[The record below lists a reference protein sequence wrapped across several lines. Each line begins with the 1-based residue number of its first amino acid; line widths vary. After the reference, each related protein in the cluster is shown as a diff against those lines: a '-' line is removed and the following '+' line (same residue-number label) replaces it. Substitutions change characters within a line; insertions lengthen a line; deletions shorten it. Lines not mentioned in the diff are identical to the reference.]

1 MQDSD
6 RVRIKLLVSGNT
18 RHDGPPLANVA
29 SLSSAST
36 GGWHLLWRELQA
48 ARGGWHLLWADGGID
63 SHPGVLVVAWF
74 WLGVSKKATVML
86 LSIVLPVFNEEEVL
100 PELFKALP
108 SVLER
113 IGWDYE
119 LVFVDDGSRD
129 ATRRILNEF
138 AEKDHRVKVLG
149 FSRNFG
155 QQAAITA
162 GLDFASGD
170 AVVVMDADLQDP
182 PEMLETMVEQFKLG
196 FDVVSTQRIARDGE
210 SYFKKVTANAF
221 YSFMKRAVDERL
233 PPQCGDFR
241 LFSRGAVQALRQ
253 FREQHRFMRGLVAW
267 LGLRETIVQFHR
279 PARAAGETK
288 YPAWKLV
295 KLAWTAISS
304 FTAMPLRICLTAG
317 VLLTS
322 IGIAYSSYAIYAAL
336 FVKSTAPG
344 WSSLVCFQLI
354 FNGATLTA
362 VGLVGDYVG
371 RIFDEAKQ
379 RPLYVIGD
387 SKNISSAG
395 SHARVVWIHP
405 PSASEEGTPQILRL
419 QDRNDKDV
427 RKVKAA

>member
-1 MQDSD
+1 
-6 RVRIKLLVSGNT
+6 
-18 RHDGPPLANVA
+18 
-29 SLSSAST
+29 
-36 GGWHLLWRELQA
+36 
-48 ARGGWHLLWADGGID
+48 
-63 SHPGVLVVAWF
+63 
-74 WLGVSKKATVML
+74 ML
-86 LSIVLPVFNEEEVL
+86 LSIVLPVYNEQEVL
-100 PELFKALP
+100 PTLFEALP
-108 SVLER
+108 PVLDR

-119 LVFVDDGSRD
+119 LIFVDDGSRD
-129 ATRRILNEF
+129 STRSILNAA
-138 AEKDHRVKVLG
+138 AEKDERVKVLA

-162 GLDFASGD
+162 GLDFSNGD

-182 PEMLETMVEQFKLG
+182 PELLESMVEQFKKG

-210 SYFKKVTANAF
+210 SVFKKATASAF
-221 YSFMKRAVDERL
+221 YSFMQKAVDERL

-241 LFSRGAVQALRQ
+241 LFSRGAVQAIRA

-288 YPAWKLV
+288 YPPWKLV

-304 FTAMPLRICLTAG
+304 FSAMPLRICLVAG
-317 VLLTS
+317 LLLTAVG
-322 IGIAYSSYAIYAAL
+322 IGYSVYAVYAAL

-371 RIFDEAKQ
+371 RVYDEAKQ
-379 RPLYVIGD
+379 RPLYVLGD
-387 SKNISSAG
+387 SVNISSSG
-395 SHARVVWIHP
+395 THARVVWINP
-405 PSASEEGTPQILRL
+405 PDAP
-419 QDRNDKDV
+419 DRNQPHIYRAPHIDQ
-427 RKVKAA
+427 AALVNRAA